1 MCPFLPVFSQDVPH
15 SFHCLDDRSP
25 TDRQDELQEPDAE
38 PSRQQSTHSTLSE
51 ASHRGINVS
60 DGENYRKTMCLMMIN
75 GDRMV
80 ENMVCKWWL
89 MEIEW

>member
-15 SFHCLDDRSP
+15 SFHCLGDYRSP

-51 ASHRGINVS
+51 VASHRAINIS
-60 DGENYRKTMCLMMIN
+60 GGENYLKKHVFN
-75 GDRMV
+75 DD
-80 ENMVCKWWL
+80 
-89 MEIEW
+89 